1 MSHERTHRIAQRIL
15 CFLCV
20 LLWPMDFPM
29 HLIFFGTSAFAVP
42 ALRALHSA
50 GHTIVAVATQP
61 DRPAGR
67 GRVLTASPIAIAA
80 AELGLNIL
88 KPERI
93 RTAEFLEQ
101 LKTLAPEIIVTAS
114 YGKLLP
120 PDILQLP
127 PQRCVNI
134 HPSLLP
140 RWRWA
145 APIPWSILG
154 GDTTTGVTTMYM
166 VDALDAGD
174 ILLQASVPIA
184 PAEDAAHL
192 HDRLAVIG
200 ADLIVQT
207 LDGLKKNNITPRV
220 QDASQVTIAR
230 LLTKDDGRI
239 DWTQPAEQIIRQVR
253 ALQPWPV
260 AFTHLHNLPLK
271 IFCAEIWPE
280 CPMPAGTAPGTI
292 FGVTRSL
299 QIATGRGTLCLTD
312 VQLAGKQRMKS
323 EVFLRGYR
331 VQTGEICT

>member
-1 MSHERTHRIAQRIL
+1 MRL
-15 CFLCV
+15 V
-20 LLWPMDFPM
+20 
-29 HLIFFGTSAFAVP
+29 FFGTSAFAVP
-42 ALRALHSA
+42 ALRAVHAA
-50 GHTIVAVATQP
+50 GHTIAAVVTQP

-67 GRVLTASPIAIAA
+67 GRVLTASPVAIVAT
-80 AELGLNIL
+80 ELGLHIV

-93 RTAEFLEQ
+93 RTAEFLAD
-101 LKTLAPEIIVTAS
+101 LKNLAPEIIVTAS

-120 PDILQLP
+120 SEILQLP
-127 PQRCVNI
+127 PRRCVNI

-140 RWRWA
+140 RWRGA

-166 VDALDAGD
+166 VEALDGGD

-192 HDRLAVIG
+192 HDRLATIG
-200 ADLIVQT
+200 AELIVQT
-207 LDGLKKNNITPRV
+207 LDGLATNKIAPRA
-220 QDASQVTIAR
+220 QDESQVTIAR
-230 LLTKDDGRI
+230 LFTKDDGRI

-260 AFTHLHNLPLK
+260 AFTQLHNLQLK
-271 IFCAEIWPE
+271 IFCAELWPE
-280 CPMPAGTAPGTI
+280 CPIPAGTQPGTI

-312 VQLAGKQRMKS
+312 VQLAGKQRMRS

-331 VQTGEICT
+331 VQTGEMCT